1 MSSQPSIVWIA
12 WENHTRNRSLSAELH
27 AHLVQLDYPH
37 QNRLVR
43 YAQSISKTIAL
54 LWRWRS
60 KIVIAQNPSIILCF
74 LCVILR
80 PLLRYRLVIDA
91 HNAGIFPKEGR
102 SYWLQKIADMIIRQ
116 TAYTIVTNQ
125 GMAKIIE
132 EKNGRPIV
140 LPDPLPTLHT
150 PPPAEPLAH
159 SVIFICSWAADEPFI
174 EVFKAAEQLPELNFY
189 VTGKSKGREQQFGRA
204 LPANIKLTGYLPEL
218 EYLQLLNS
226 CDIVLDLTTRDHCL
240 VCGAYEAVSCKKP
253 FVLSNN
259 QATQDYFRLG
269 GTYCDNTAPSIAS
282 CLRKVYLNKENYIKE
297 VETLHAQLQHEWHQS
312 LHQAQ
317 RLIENKPL

>member
-1 MSSQPSIVWIA
+1 MSTPPSILWIA

-27 AHLVQLDYPH
+27 AHLVQLDYRH
-37 QNRLVR
+37 QNSPAR
-43 YAQSISKTIAL
+43 YTHSICKTIAL
-54 LWRWRS
+54 LWHWRG
-60 KIVIAQNPSIILCF
+60 KVVIAQNPSIILSL
-74 LCVILR
+74 LCIILR
-80 PLLRYRLVIDA
+80 PLLRYRLVVDA
-91 HNAGIFPKEGR
+91 HNAGVFPKEGQ
-102 SYWLQKIADMIIRQ
+102 SLWLQKIADIIIRG

-140 LPDPLPTLHT
+140 LPDPLPTLHI
-150 PPPAEPLAH
+150 PLSSKPLPH
-159 SVIFICSWAADEPFI
+159 SVIFICSWAADEPFL

-189 VTGKSKGREQQFGRA
+189 VTGNSKGREQQFGRA

-218 EYLQLLNS
+218 DYLQLLCS

-269 GTYCDNTAPSIAS
+269 STYCDNTAPSIAS
-282 CLRKVYLNKENYIKE
+282 CLRKVYLDKDIYRKE
-297 VETLHAQLQHEWHQS
+297 VETLHSLLKKEWLQS
-312 LHQAQ
+312 LHKAQ
-317 RLIENKPL
+317 RLLKQ